1 MKILVVSSD
10 RSDARGYPSNLGDAL
25 LTDALL
31 GALERAGHE
40 ATATDFGGPRRAGSG
55 PRSYTRGLAGLVR
68 AIKASDAVIVGGGT
82 LLQDD
87 TGRGLLNG
95 LPRLV
100 LSVSTTAFFLR
111 RPMVYLGVGCDPT
124 ARWAPRA
131 AMRLAVKG
139 RSVWARDRS
148 SVARVAGQLR
158 GRARLAA
165 DVCLLPADAGVRS
178 AVEAATHS
186 DPARRGAVVALNR
199 RDVTQVDA
207 TFLARMAGTGG
218 APPLFVAM
226 DQRTAEGDLTDHLDG
241 MEGFGVL
248 HPPISWKDAAATIAG
263 AAVVVASRMHALYLA
278 ALLGTPMIAVGR
290 SAKVLSFAEE
300 FRIPVADSLKDVTP
314 GEERVADMGALELA
328 QERVALALDDALAE
342 LEERR

>member
-31 GALERAGHE
+31 GALETAGHE
-40 ATATDFGGPRRAGSG
+40 VMATDFGGPRRAGSG

-68 AIKASDAVIVGGGT
+68 AIEASDGVIVGGGT

-100 LSVSTTAFFLR
+100 LSVSTTAFLLR

-139 RSVWARDRS
+139 RSVWARDRN
-148 SVARVAGQLR
+148 SVARVTGQLR

-165 DVCLLPADAGVRS
+165 DVCLLPGDPGVRS
-178 AVEAATHS
+178 VVEAATNS
-186 DPARRGAVVALNR
+186 DSPRRGAVVALNR
-199 RDVTQVDA
+199 RDVPQVDA
-207 TFLARMAGTGG
+207 TFLARMGSTGG
-218 APPLFVAM
+218 APPLFLAM
-226 DQRTAEGDLTDHLDG
+226 DQRTVDGDLTDHLDDRD
-241 MEGFGVL
+241 GFGVL
-248 HPPISWKDAAATIAG
+248 HPPIAWKDAATTIAG

-300 FRIPVADSLKDVTP
+300 FCIPVADSLQEVIP
-314 GEERVADMGALELA
+314 GEARVADMLALKVA
-328 QERVALALDDALAE
+328 QERVALALNEALAE
-342 LEERR
+342 LEQRR